1 MLNSEVVVGIKWSIS
16 SFVEYSAEKRIAEMI
31 TRFHN
36 LSSRAKEL
44 ETKDLSWKVCVT
56 YLESKKAKLKE

>member
-1 MLNSEVVVGIKWSIS
+1 
-16 SFVEYSAEKRIAEMI
+16 MI